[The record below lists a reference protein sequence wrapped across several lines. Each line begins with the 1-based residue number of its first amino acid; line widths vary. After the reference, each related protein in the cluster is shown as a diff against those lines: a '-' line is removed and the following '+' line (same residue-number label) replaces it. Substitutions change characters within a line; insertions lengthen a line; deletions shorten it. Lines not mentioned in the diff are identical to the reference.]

1 MAAFGFGVWKLVLSK
16 GRGCSLAD
24 ISKQCFGSTWRV
36 RTKKIETNSDFW
48 SHLGVCLQG
57 EQTPV
62 QGFGWGC
69 SGFAAPCTGAG
80 LRAMQSSSFWL
91 CHSAVHFLP
100 CASVYPLK
108 KQAEQGHGDRL
119 QAPEPSWDFC
129 IFMTCRHWAK

>member
-1 MAAFGFGVWKLVLSK
+1 MCV
-16 GRGCSLAD
+16 
-24 ISKQCFGSTWRV
+24 
-36 RTKKIETNSDFW
+36 
-48 SHLGVCLQG
+48 QG

-108 KQAEQGHGDRL
+108 KTGRARPRGSPSSTRAKLGLLHFYDMQALGKMK
-119 QAPEPSWDFC
+119 P
-129 IFMTCRHWAK
+129 